1 MWSGVVGADRLL
13 SRSHVSA
20 SGLLLGEQRLHGAK
34 VQREAFKDTP
44 LPPPPTNWSQGERCP
59 PLTSLQGEPT
69 PGNRD
74 FIWGAYSTHF
84 PTPSLE

>member
-44 LPPPPTNWSQGERCP
+44 LRPPPPTSWSQGERCP
-59 PLTSLQGEPT
+59 PLTS
-69 PGNRD
+69 GNRD